1 MRSRGCGASWTRWR
15 LARERTSLAT
25 ISRVNDDLK
34 RLADA
39 AESLERQAGELR
51 AEVERLAEA
60 ERQRAAAE
68 AERAAVERDRA
79 AAAPAPAEEVAA
91 PPDDDSEARIV
102 AFSMVLDGKPRDE
115 VAQHLAD
122 EFGLADSDALL
133 DDLYARAAG

>member
-1 MRSRGCGASWTRWR
+1 VS
-15 LARERTSLAT
+15 E
-25 ISRVNDDLK
+25 DLK

-60 ERQRAAAE
+60 ERQRAAVE
-68 AERAAVERDRA
+68 SERADA
-79 AAAPAPAEEVAA
+79 APEPAETASAAPA
-91 PPDDDSEARIV
+91 DDAEARIV

-133 DDLYARAAG
+133 DDLYARAER

>member
-1 MRSRGCGASWTRWR
+1 MS
-15 LARERTSLAT
+15 
-25 ISRVNDDLK
+25 DDLK

-68 AERAAVERDRA
+68 SERAAAERERT
-79 AAAPAPAEEVAA
+79 AAPPESVEEAVAA
-91 PPDDDSEARIV
+91 PTDDGEVRII

>member
-1 MRSRGCGASWTRWR
+1 M
-15 LARERTSLAT
+15 LAT

-60 ERQRAAAE
+60 ERQRATAE
-68 AERAAVERDRA
+68 AERAAAERDRA
-79 AAAPAPAEEVAA
+79 AAPEPVEEIAA
-91 PPDDDSEARIV
+91 TPVDDSEARIV

-122 EFGLADSDALL
+122 EFGVADSDALL

>member
-1 MRSRGCGASWTRWR
+1 VS
-15 LARERTSLAT
+15 
-25 ISRVNDDLK
+25 DDLK

-51 AEVERLAEA
+51 VEVERLAEA

-68 AERAAVERDRA
+68 SERAAAERDRA
-79 AAAPAPAEEVAA
+79 AATPEPVEEAAEASA
-91 PPDDDSEARIV
+91 DDAEARIV

>member
-1 MRSRGCGASWTRWR
+1 MS
-15 LARERTSLAT
+15 
-25 ISRVNDDLK
+25 DDLK

-68 AERAAVERDRA
+68 AERAATVPE
-79 AAAPAPAEEVAA
+79 PVEEVTAQPA
-91 PPDDDSEARIV
+91 DDSEARIV

>member
-1 MRSRGCGASWTRWR
+1 MRSR
-15 LARERTSLAT
+15 LAPDAARLAT
-25 ISRVNDDLK
+25 IRRVSDDLK

-39 AESLERQAGELR
+39 AERLERQAGELR

-68 AERAAVERDRA
+68 AERAAAERDAKPEPVATKATA
-79 AAAPAPAEEVAA
+79 AA
-91 PPDDDSEARIV
+91 DDAEARIV
-102 AFSMVLDGKPRDE
+102 AFSMVLDGKSRDE

-122 EFGLADSDALL
+122 EFGLTDSDTLL

>member
-1 MRSRGCGASWTRWR
+1 MS
-15 LARERTSLAT
+15 
-25 ISRVNDDLK
+25 DDLK

-39 AESLERQAGELR
+39 AEALERQAGELR

-68 AERAAVERDRA
+68 AERAAAEPEPA
-79 AAAPAPAEEVAA
+79 AAAPV
-91 PPDDDSEARIV
+91 DDSEARIV

-122 EFGLADSDALL
+122 EFGIADSEALL
-133 DDLYARAAG
+133 DDLYAKAG

>member
-1 MRSRGCGASWTRWR
+1 M
-15 LARERTSLAT
+15 AT
-25 ISRVNDDLK
+25 ISPVNDDLK

-68 AERAAVERDRA
+68 AERAAAERERA
-79 AAAPAPAEEVAA
+79 AAEPEPAAEVAA
-91 PPDDDSEARIV
+91 PADDSEARIV
-102 AFSMVLDGKPRDE
+102 AFSMVLDGTPRDE
-115 VAQHLAD
+115 VARHIAD

>member
-1 MRSRGCGASWTRWR
+1 MSEAALGAAT
-15 LARERTSLAT
+15 TAT

-68 AERAAVERDRA
+68 SERAAAERERTAAPGSVEEV
-79 AAAPAPAEEVAA
+79 AAAPA
-91 PPDDDSEARIV
+91 DGSEARII

-115 VAQHLAD
+115 VAQHLAA

>member
-1 MRSRGCGASWTRWR
+1 MS
-15 LARERTSLAT
+15 
-25 ISRVNDDLK
+25 DDLK

-51 AEVERLAEA
+51 VEVERLAEA

-68 AERAAVERDRA
+68 AERAAAVPE
-79 AAAPAPAEEVAA
+79 PVEEVAA
-91 PPDDDSEARIV
+91 PPVDDSEARIV

-115 VAQHLAD
+115 VAKQLAD
-122 EFGLADSDALL
+122 DFGLVDSDALL